1 MPIADLHL
9 HTTAS
14 DGRLTP
20 TQLIQ
25 LVAEKGLKGVAVTDH
40 DSTEGLAE
48 AYEAA
53 RAFPD
58 LRVIPGIEFSTDVPG
73 SEIHVLAYYIQYTDG
88 RVQERLARFR
98 EGRVDRARKMVEK
111 LRDLGV
117 EIEWDRVQAIAGD
130 GAVGRPHVAL
140 AMVEK
145 GYIKEPREAFDTYIG
160 RNGPAYAER
169 VKLTPVEA
177 VGLIR
182 DWGGAAVVAHPSEI
196 PDLDDTLDELKN
208 AGLAGMEVYYAQYS
222 GERIK
227 ELARIAADHGLLAC
241 GGSDYHASGNT
252 GEPLPGTMGPPLE
265 TLDRLREMATR
276 PVSIPG

>member
-20 TQLIQ
+20 TQLIE
-25 LVAEKGLKGVAVTDH
+25 LVAGRGLKGVAVTDH

-53 RAFPD
+53 SAFPD
-58 LRVIPGIEFSTDVPG
+58 LRVVPGIELSTDVPG
-73 SEIHVLAYYIQYTDG
+73 NEIHVLAYYIQYTDA
-88 RVQERLARFR
+88 RIQERLARFR

-111 LRDLGV
+111 LKELGV

-140 AMVEK
+140 AMVER
-145 GYIKEPREAFDTYIG
+145 GYIKEPREAFDAYIG
-160 RNGPAYAER
+160 RNGPAYVER
-169 VKLTPVEA
+169 EKLTPAQAVE
-177 VGLIR
+177 LIR
-182 DWGGAAVVAHPSEI
+182 DWGGAAVVAHPSDI
-196 PDLDDTLDELKN
+196 PDLDETLDELKN
-208 AGLAGMEVYYAQYS
+208 AGLVGMEVYYAQYPV
-222 GERIK
+222 ERIK
-227 ELARIAADHGLLAC
+227 ELVATAANHGLLAC

-252 GEPLPGTMGPPLE
+252 GEPLPGNMGPPLD
-265 TLDRLREMATR
+265 TVDRLRELATR
-276 PVSIPG
+276 PVLIPG